1 MFKAVKDN
9 KIVAIGDKADF
20 PCLNFDNV
28 EEDAQRAVS
37 DYVDV
42 GGRFALKTDAAA
54 LKQKAAEVRAKRD
67 LMLKDSDFAVLPDSP
82 VPEGRKEKWIAYR
95 RYLRDVPQQSGKWW
109 TAGVMSFDEW
119 SAGDD

>member
-1 MFKAVKDN
+1 MSEFIKQYRLNVRHIDALIKYAVYD
-9 KIVAIGDKADF
+9 GDA
-20 PCLNFDNV
+20 PREL
-28 EEDAQRAVS
+28 
-37 DYVDV
+37 
-42 GGRFALKTDAAA
+42 TDAER
-54 LKQKAAEVRAKRD
+54 AEFVRAKRD